1 MTEKEIQE
9 VCYIVALLDEATER
23 INALIGA
30 ANARNAVSEYRQ
42 SQFTFVPTEKEKSKL
57 PESNSSNS
65 LSLEELNEMLITLNI
80 KFKEKLRKDGLY
92 EITPT
97 IGGKRVSIYGH
108 SAEELASKYRKK
120 IRQAKKVTSTKAKN
134 LQKKKSDCMT
144 LFAWFDEWLTVYK
157 KPSVSKSTFL
167 NLSRCIKKHI
177 RPHLKDRPMDEYTM
191 TELTTALNRI
201 ASTRMRKYARGVL
214 QAAFAMAISAEKI
227 IRSPAANL
235 LPVKHIPKRGKA
247 FALKELEALIFADN
261 GLKREYWLYY
271 LFCVF
276 SGTRREE
283 ALSITRSDLDFENKT
298 IHIPGTKTE
307 GSDRL
312 IPMFPILEKIIRATD
327 QRTKKVF
334 PLSQHG
340 TDEYFKKFR
349 GKNTD
354 AVLHWLRHT
363 FGTVQICAFKIPA
376 NTVAKWMGH
385 SDAST
390 TMDIYTHPEDLAPDI
405 YYSGLYSED
414 EKTEIL
420 KERYNNIISRLE
432 KLL

>member
-1 MTEKEIQE
+1 
-9 VCYIVALLDEATER
+9 
-23 INALIGA
+23 
-30 ANARNAVSEYRQ
+30 
-42 SQFTFVPTEKEKSKL
+42 
-57 PESNSSNS
+57 
-65 LSLEELNEMLITLNI
+65 
-80 KFKEKLRKDGLY
+80 
-92 EITPT
+92 
-97 IGGKRVSIYGH
+97 
-108 SAEELASKYRKK
+108 
-120 IRQAKKVTSTKAKN
+120 
-134 LQKKKSDCMT
+134 
-144 LFAWFDEWLTVYK
+144 
-157 KPSVSKSTFL
+157 
-167 NLSRCIKKHI
+167 
-177 RPHLKDRPMDEYTM
+177 
-191 TELTTALNRI
+191 
-201 ASTRMRKYARGVL
+201 
-214 QAAFAMAISAEKI
+214 
-227 IRSPAANL
+227 
-235 LPVKHIPKRGKA
+235 
-247 FALKELEALIFADN
+247 
-261 GLKREYWLYY
+261 
-271 LFCVF
+271 
-276 SGTRREE
+276 
-283 ALSITRSDLDFENKT
+283 
-298 IHIPGTKTE
+298 
-307 GSDRL
+307 
-312 IPMFPILEKIIRATD
+312 MFPILEKIIRATD

>member
-80 KFKEKLRKDGLY
+80 KFKAKLRKDGLY

-201 ASTRMRKYARGVL
+201 ASTRMRKYARGVFPRR
-214 QAAFAMAISAEKI
+214 QAEKELCAVCGRFGNGKSFACKTYPQTWKSVRI
-227 IRSPAANL
+227 
-235 LPVKHIPKRGKA
+235 KRA
-247 FALKELEALIFADN
+247 
-261 GLKREYWLYY
+261 
-271 LFCVF
+271 
-276 SGTRREE
+276 
-283 ALSITRSDLDFENKT
+283 
-298 IHIPGTKTE
+298 
-307 GSDRL
+307 
-312 IPMFPILEKIIRATD
+312 
-327 QRTKKVF
+327 
-334 PLSQHG
+334 
-340 TDEYFKKFR
+340 
-349 GKNTD
+349 
-354 AVLHWLRHT
+354 
-363 FGTVQICAFKIPA
+363 
-376 NTVAKWMGH
+376 
-385 SDAST
+385 
-390 TMDIYTHPEDLAPDI
+390 
-405 YYSGLYSED
+405 
-414 EKTEIL
+414 
-420 KERYNNIISRLE
+420 
-432 KLL
+432 